1 MPDNMTENKA
11 KEYLRGATLSR
22 DDSLLKL
29 RVTGSF
35 LPGSAWLRDPRL
47 GPLSRKRH
55 VEQGASLFAKISPGS
70 WHVAQ
75 SLTESF
81 LRPSASTMEPACVD
95 CGKLAISA
103 KPSM

>member
-35 LPGSAWLRDPRL
+35 PGYVTPGWDHFQDSVMWSGEQASSPKSALTA
-47 GPLSRKRH
+47 GTSRSLWR
-55 VEQGASLFAKISPGS
+55 GASYDLPLR
-70 WHVAQ
+70 WW
-75 SLTESF
+75 SLH
-81 LRPSASTMEPACVD
+81 A
-95 CGKLAISA
+95 
-103 KPSM
+103 